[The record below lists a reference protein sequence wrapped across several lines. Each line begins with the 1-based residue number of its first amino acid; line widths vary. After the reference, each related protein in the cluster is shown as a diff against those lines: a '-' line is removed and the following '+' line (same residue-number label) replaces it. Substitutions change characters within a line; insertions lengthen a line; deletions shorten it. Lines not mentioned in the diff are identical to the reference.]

1 MKKNMIAA
9 ALLGSL
15 SVLAT
20 PALAQNDTRAQ
31 LRLTVVD
38 EHRAPL
44 ANAMVTLYTMYGDRT
59 VTTDEKGIVVVAD
72 LPAASTEWWVR
83 TPGHASITNAERLKP
98 GQNKLTVTLH
108 TWTPQPETESGS

>member
-1 MKKNMIAA
+1 MKNNMIAA
-9 ALLGSL
+9 ALLASL
-15 SVLAT
+15 SILST

-44 ANAMVTLYTMYGDRT
+44 VNAMVTLSTMYGDRT
-59 VTTDEKGIVVVAD
+59 VTTDEKGVVVIAD

-83 TPGHASITNAERLKP
+83 TPGHASITDAERLKP
-98 GQNKLTVTLH
+98 GQNKLTVTLR
-108 TWTPQPETESGS
+108 TWTALSETESGS

>member
-9 ALLGSL
+9 ALLASVSML
-15 SVLAT
+15 ST
-20 PALAQNDTRAQ
+20 PAFAQKDARAQ

-83 TPGHASITNAERLKP
+83 TPGHASITDAERLKP
-98 GQNKLTVTLH
+98 GQNKLTVTLR
-108 TWTPQPETESGS
+108 TWTPLPETESGS